1 VATFVNRVNTKLH
14 SQEQEERVR
23 QISERI
29 GPFENVSAPPEIT
42 SVCRFLFVFHLDH
55 FLRLFRYFKNIIVI
69 HHLIDWIFFVICHYL
84 FEAIVVR
91 LFNKDR

>member
-1 VATFVNRVNTKLH
+1 MATFVNRVNSKLH

-29 GPFENVSAPPEIT
+29 GPFENVSAPPELT
-42 SVCRFLFVFHLDH
+42 SVCLFFLYQSTNS
-55 FLRLFRYFKNIIVI
+55 LFASIRYFKNIIVI
-69 HHLIDWIFFVICHYL
+69 HILIDWIFFVICHYL

>member
-1 VATFVNRVNTKLH
+1 VANFVNRVNSKLH

-42 SVCRFLFVFHLDH
+42 SVYIFS
-55 FLRLFRYFKNIIVI
+55 IIV
-69 HHLIDWIFFVICHYL
+69 FYY
-84 FEAIVVR
+84 
-91 LFNKDR
+91 